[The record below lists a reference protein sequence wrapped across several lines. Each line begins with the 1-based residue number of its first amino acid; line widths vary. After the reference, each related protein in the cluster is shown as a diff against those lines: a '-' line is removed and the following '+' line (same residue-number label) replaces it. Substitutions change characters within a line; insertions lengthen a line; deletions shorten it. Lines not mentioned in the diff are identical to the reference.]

1 MIYAVLA
8 FVSAFVLI
16 MSAGHYLTD
25 RWTLHKR
32 VGTILPRSGNSPWS
46 RLLTRGHSGLI
57 ALLEFVQRAV
67 PRTDTEASR
76 ITLQLIR
83 AGYRSDSA
91 VKVFYAAKCLLPV
104 ALCLGTSMLH
114 VKPPTV
120 YLLYTALVVLGY
132 LSPDFWLD
140 HRIKARQGRIRRGIP
155 DALDLLVI
163 CLEAGLGMD
172 DATARTAREI
182 KNAHRVLSRE
192 LELVVLEQHA
202 GRPRSEAWRNM
213 AERTGV
219 EQLRNIVSILA
230 QAEKYGTSIAN
241 TLRTHADT
249 IRTRRVQD
257 VEEMAAKTTI
267 QLIFPLVLFIF
278 PALFLVILG
287 PAVILIS
294 EQFMTLG
301 K

>member
-1 MIYAVLA
+1 MAYAILA
-8 FVSAFVLI
+8 SVSAFVLI
-16 MSAGHYLTD
+16 MSAGLYLTD
-25 RWTLHKR
+25 RWTLRKR
-32 VGTILPRSGNSPWS
+32 VVAILERSDNHWWS
-46 RLLTRGHSGLI
+46 WLLKRLRRAVTTVVE
-57 ALLEFVQRAV
+57 LLQRAV
-67 PRTDTEASR
+67 PRSETETSQ
-76 ITLQLIR
+76 IKQQLIR
-83 AGYRSDSA
+83 AGYRADSA
-91 VKVFYAAKCLLPV
+91 VKVFYAAKFLVPIAMCF
-104 ALCLGTSMLH
+104 AAGAH
-114 VKPPTV
+114 HIKPPTIYLV
-120 YLLYTALVVLGY
+120 YIASLVLGY
-132 LSPDFWLD
+132 LSPDFWID
-140 HRIKARQGRIRRGIP
+140 HRIKARQGKIRRGIP

-182 KNAHRVLSRE
+182 KSAHRVLSRE

-213 AERTGV
+213 ADRTGV